1 MKTLITIL
9 FVIILYLVIYLSQ
22 NNENNE
28 NNKNNENNIIE
39 KFNENNTNTNN
50 LAPSDD
56 SSNIVN
62 NTQNNIVGNNL
73 LNEINNSNKKNPQ
86 DLVNMCKGVKSSIE
100 ANFFVLKLN
109 FEELKNKVQPAIW
122 RNSEFCI
129 YRMDPIMSTNNQL
142 NNTAASENDYY
153 YSLGDVILFKNYNKF
168 FNKPKTPN
176 MFCNVPIP
184 EVNNNVVIEKNLGPG
199 ISENFENNI
208 NANNVNANN
217 VNTNNKNGNINANN
231 INANNKNGNVKT
243 TNVGNIVMM
252 NNLSNISNNKLREI
266 FKDEDLDN
274 YRQPGIK
281 GLRLFVKNGKKPV
294 SFTLRAIIKGLDAI
308 HLYIWEPIAPQGYVA
323 VGHYCTIGK
332 NPPNI
337 DKCNMRCIPQSCAH
351 ELSISPIDIIQSN
364 GIEDPY
370 GIYLVSNGKYFKGVT
385 LLPGQDYPMLKS
397 YDLKSECMNV
407 EVAMTEEKDFLII
420 LKYENVNVDSKRFV
434 LTNNIGETFK
444 HKFDEFLLNSP
455 DFKLNNSRNVP
466 LYDDEELLHKR
477 YEISFVVN
485 NNNVIISLKL
495 SSHSDKYEETP
506 NENILNTLIRKHLKK
521 HKIKIGMDKQYYDFL
536 LIQVGSMEAEDIVAQ
551 GYDEYRDPRLE
562 KNSETTEDLLRGRFQ
577 EDNELDDFVTIDFD
591 ENN

>member
-1 MKTLITIL
+1 MNSINLDIYHIFYNFFVLISFLFFYVFLNFIFICYILRMKTLITIL

-22 NNENNE
+22 NNENN
-28 NNKNNENNIIE
+28 IIE
-39 KFNENNTNTNN
+39 KFNENNVNTNN
-50 LAPSDD
+50 LAPSDNL
-56 SSNIVN
+56 SNIVN

-73 LNEINNSNKKNPQ
+73 QNEINNSKKQNPQ

-129 YRMDPIMSTNNQL
+129 YRMEPIMSTNNQL
-142 NNTAASENDYY
+142 NNTSATENDYY

-184 EVNNNVVIEKNLGPG
+184 EVNNNVFIEKNLGPG
-199 ISENFENNI
+199 ISENF
-208 NANNVNANN
+208 
-217 VNTNNKNGNINANN
+217 K
-231 INANNKNGNVKT
+231 NNKNGNVKT
-243 TNVGNIVMM
+243 TKGGNIVMM
-252 NNLSNISNNKLREI
+252 NNISNISNNKLREI

-274 YRQPGIK
+274 YKQPGIK

-308 HLYIWEPIAPQGYVA
+308 HLYIWEPIAPQGYVS
-323 VGHYCTIGK
+323 VGHYCTLGK
-332 NPPNI
+332 NPPDV
-337 DKCNMRCIPQSCAH
+337 DKCNMRCVPQSCAL

-397 YDLKSECMNV
+397 YDIKSECMNV
-407 EVAMTEEKDFLII
+407 EVATEEKDFLII
-420 LKYENVNVDSKRFV
+420 LKYENVNLDSKRFV

-477 YEISFVVN
+477 YELSFDVN

-536 LIQVGSMEAEDIVAQ
+536 LIEVGSMEAEDIVAQ

-562 KNSETTEDLLRGRFQ
+562 KNSGTAEDLVRGRFK
-577 EDNELDDFVTIDFD
+577 EDNELDDFVTIDFNK
-591 ENN
+591 NN

>member
-22 NNENNE
+22 NNENN
-28 NNKNNENNIIE
+28 IIE
-39 KFNENNTNTNN
+39 KFNENNVNTNN
-50 LAPSDD
+50 LAPSDN

-73 LNEINNSNKKNPQ
+73 LNEINNSNKQNPQ

-184 EVNNNVVIEKNLGPG
+184 EVNNNVFIEKNLGPG
-199 ISENFENNI
+199 ISENF
-208 NANNVNANN
+208 
-217 VNTNNKNGNINANN
+217 K
-231 INANNKNGNVKT
+231 NNKNGNVKT
-243 TNVGNIVMM
+243 TNGGNIVMK

-323 VGHYCTIGK
+323 VGHYCTLGK
-332 NPPNI
+332 NPPDV
-337 DKCNMRCIPQSCAH
+337 DKCNMRCVPQSCAH

-364 GIEDPY
+364 GIEYPY

-397 YDLKSECMNV
+397 YDIKSECMNV
-407 EVAMTEEKDFLII
+407 ELSSTEEKDFLII

-455 DFKLNNSRNVP
+455 DFKLYNSRNVP
-466 LYDDEELLHKR
+466 VYDDEELLHKR

-495 SSHSDKYEETP
+495 NSHSDKYEEIP
-506 NENILNTLIRKHLKK
+506 NENIINTLIRKHLKK

-562 KNSETTEDLLRGRFQ
+562 KNSGTAEDLLRGRFQ

>member
-22 NNENNE
+22 NNENN
-28 NNKNNENNIIE
+28 IIE
-39 KFNENNTNTNN
+39 KFNENNVNTNN
-50 LAPSDD
+50 LAPSDNL
-56 SSNIVN
+56 SNIVN

-73 LNEINNSNKKNPQ
+73 LNEINNSNKQNPQ

-184 EVNNNVVIEKNLGPG
+184 EVNNNVFIEKNLGPG
-199 ISENFENNI
+199 ISENF
-208 NANNVNANN
+208 
-217 VNTNNKNGNINANN
+217 K
-231 INANNKNGNVKT
+231 NNKNGNVKT
-243 TNVGNIVMM
+243 TNGNNIVMM

-323 VGHYCTIGK
+323 VGHYCTLGK
-332 NPPNI
+332 NPPDV
-337 DKCNMRCIPQSCAH
+337 DKCNMRCVPQSCAL

-397 YDLKSECMNV
+397 YDIKSECMNV
-407 EVAMTEEKDFLII
+407 EVATEEKDFLII
-420 LKYENVNVDSKRFV
+420 LKYENVNLDSKRFV

-477 YEISFVVN
+477 YELSFDVN

-536 LIQVGSMEAEDIVAQ
+536 LIEVGSMEAEDIVAQ

-562 KNSETTEDLLRGRFQ
+562 KNSGTAEDLVRGRFK
-577 EDNELDDFVTIDFD
+577 EDNELDDFVTIDFNK
-591 ENN
+591 NN

>member
-9 FVIILYLVIYLSQ
+9 FVIILYLVIYLS
-22 NNENNE
+22 
-28 NNKNNENNIIE
+28 KNNENNIIE

-56 SSNIVN
+56 LSNIIN

-73 LNEINNSNKKNPQ
+73 LNEINNSNKQNPQ
-86 DLVNMCKGVKSSIE
+86 DLVNICKGVKSDIE
-100 ANFFVLKLN
+100 TNFFVLKLN
-109 FEELKNKVQPAIW
+109 FEELKNKVQPTIW

-142 NNTAASENDYY
+142 NNTAVSENDYY

-184 EVNNNVVIEKNLGPG
+184 EINNNVIIEKNLVPG
-199 ISENFENNI
+199 ISENFENN
-208 NANNVNANN
+208 V
-217 VNTNNKNGNINANN
+217 
-231 INANNKNGNVKT
+231 NGNVKT
-243 TNVGNIVMM
+243 TNGGNIVMM

-323 VGHYCTIGK
+323 LGHYCTLGK
-332 NPPNI
+332 NPPDV
-337 DKCNMRCIPQSCAH
+337 DKCNMRCVPQSCAH

-370 GIYLVSNGKYFKGVT
+370 GIYLVSNGKFFKGVT

-397 YDLKSECMNV
+397 YDLTNECMNV
-407 EVAMTEEKDFLII
+407 ELARKEEKDFLII
-420 LKYENVNVDSKRFV
+420 LKYENINVESKKFV

-444 HKFDEFLLNSP
+444 HKFDEFLLNNP

-562 KNSETTEDLLRGRFQ
+562 TNSKTAEDLLRGRFQ

>member
-22 NNENNE
+22 NNENN
-28 NNKNNENNIIE
+28 IIE
-39 KFNENNTNTNN
+39 KFNENNVNTNN
-50 LAPSDD
+50 LAPSDNL
-56 SSNIVN
+56 SNIVN

-73 LNEINNSNKKNPQ
+73 QNEINNSKKQNPQ

-129 YRMDPIMSTNNQL
+129 YRMEPIMSTNNQL
-142 NNTAASENDYY
+142 NNTSATENDYY

-184 EVNNNVVIEKNLGPG
+184 EVNNNVFIEKNLGPG
-199 ISENFENNI
+199 ISENF
-208 NANNVNANN
+208 
-217 VNTNNKNGNINANN
+217 K
-231 INANNKNGNVKT
+231 NNKNGNVKT
-243 TNVGNIVMM
+243 TKGGNIVMM
-252 NNLSNISNNKLREI
+252 NNISNISNNKLREI

-274 YRQPGIK
+274 YKQPGIK

-308 HLYIWEPIAPQGYVA
+308 HLYIWEPIAPQGYVS
-323 VGHYCTIGK
+323 VGHYCTLGK
-332 NPPNI
+332 NPPDV
-337 DKCNMRCIPQSCAH
+337 DKCNMRCVPQSCAL

-397 YDLKSECMNV
+397 YDIKSECMNV
-407 EVAMTEEKDFLII
+407 EVATEEKDFLII
-420 LKYENVNVDSKRFV
+420 LKYENVNLDSKRFV

-477 YEISFVVN
+477 YELSFDVN

-536 LIQVGSMEAEDIVAQ
+536 LIEVGSMEAEDIVAQ

-562 KNSETTEDLLRGRFQ
+562 KNSGTAEDLVRGRFK
-577 EDNELDDFVTIDFD
+577 EDNELDDFVTIDFNK
-591 ENN
+591 NN

>member
-22 NNENNE
+22 NNENN
-28 NNKNNENNIIE
+28 KIE
-39 KFNENNTNTNN
+39 KFYENNTNTNN
-50 LAPSDD
+50 LAPSVDL
-56 SSNIVN
+56 SNIIN

-73 LNEINNSNKKNPQ
+73 LNEINNSNKQNPR
-86 DLVNMCKGVKSSIE
+86 DLVNICKGVKSSIE

-109 FEELKNKVQPAIW
+109 LEELKNKVQPTIW

-142 NNTAASENDYY
+142 NNTTVSENDYY

-176 MFCNVPIP
+176 MFCNVPIQ

-199 ISENFENNI
+199 ISENFQNNI
-208 NANNVNANN
+208 
-217 VNTNNKNGNINANN
+217 
-231 INANNKNGNVKT
+231 NGNVKT
-243 TNVGNIVMM
+243 TNAGNIVMM

-323 VGHYCTIGK
+323 LGHYCTLGK
-332 NPPNI
+332 NPPDV
-337 DKCNMRCIPQSCAH
+337 DKCNMRCVPQSCAN

-434 LTNNIGETFK
+434 LTNNIGETLK
-444 HKFDEFLLNSP
+444 HKFEEFLLNSP

-495 SSHSDKYEETP
+495 SSHSDKYEETS
-506 NENILNTLIRKHLKK
+506 NENILNALIRKHLKK

-536 LIQVGSMEAEDIVAQ
+536 LIEVGSTQAEDIIAQ

-562 KNSETTEDLLRGRFQ
+562 KNSETAEDLVRGRFKK
-577 EDNELDDFVTIDFD
+577 DNELDDFVTIDFNK
-591 ENN
+591 NN

>member
-22 NNENNE
+22 NNENN
-28 NNKNNENNIIE
+28 IIE
-39 KFNENNTNTNN
+39 KFNENNVNTNN
-50 LAPSDD
+50 LAPSDN

-73 LNEINNSNKKNPQ
+73 LNEINNSKKQNPQ
-86 DLVNMCKGVKSSIE
+86 DLVNMCKGIKSSIE

-184 EVNNNVVIEKNLGPG
+184 EVNNNVFIEKNLGPG
-199 ISENFENNI
+199 ISENF
-208 NANNVNANN
+208 
-217 VNTNNKNGNINANN
+217 K
-231 INANNKNGNVKT
+231 NNKNGNVKT
-243 TNVGNIVMM
+243 TNGNNIVMM

-323 VGHYCTIGK
+323 VGHYCTLGK
-332 NPPNI
+332 NPPDV
-337 DKCNMRCIPQSCAH
+337 DKCNMRCVPQSCAH

-455 DFKLNNSRNVP
+455 DFKLYNSRNVP
-466 LYDDEELLHKR
+466 VYDDEELLHKR

-495 SSHSDKYEETP
+495 NSHSDKYEEIP
-506 NENILNTLIRKHLKK
+506 NENIINTLIRKHLKK

-562 KNSETTEDLLRGRFQ
+562 KNSGTAEDLLRGRFQ